1 MNKTTVITVVVVFV
15 ALFITYSLGYRLG
28 SKRSSDDCR
37 EIASDL
43 IEQVLTKNGCTVT
56 REFEKK
62 CPLPTTLVYTNCPT
76 SRCTDKFDYMVYLSQ
91 HSKHPIVRTISML
104 VPDLYYRTILSVRIN
119 GDTYNKLD
127 LDADFNSV
135 TNISIVSGSDT
146 CLVYQRPRLLQNY
159 NKSATSM
166 LFRDEDA
173 RRLFKR
179 CHVWERMLDIA
190 TILPDVFDRNINAVR
205 IDNVLLG
212 DFNLSTEFKSI
223 NHIEVLEDGNWV
235 TVYKRPDTIIL
246 HHQ

>member
-1 MNKTTVITVVVVFV
+1 MNRLASTVQCTLLFLIFV
-15 ALFITYSLGYRLG
+15 ILLVHTL
-28 SKRSSDDCR
+28 
-37 EIASDL
+37 
-43 IEQVLTKNGCTVT
+43 V
-56 REFEKK
+56 FEKIPRSK
-62 CPLPTTLVYTNCPT
+62 NAGPTAKGFDSTIVGTNCEARGRICPLPTTLVYTNCTP
-76 SRCTDKFDYMVYLSQ
+76 SHSSDKFDYMIYLAQ

-119 GDTYNKLD
+119 GETYNKLN
-127 LDADFNSV
+127 LDANFNSV

-146 CLVYQRPRLLQNY
+146 CLVYQRPRMLQNY

-190 TILPDVFDRNINAVR
+190 TILPDIFDRSINSVR